1 MIPVIIVGFIM
12 ITLGGA
18 LLLLGEVPFLGGKR
32 IPAIRSRLIGLALV
46 LFLPAA
52 FGVRLGLA
60 SLFGEDVIDGLI
72 VTWVLCGVSW
82 TVVFVILFRVMFPK
96 REPRPAKATASLEES
111 KNPFGALE
119 PNVKPT
125 PIADPTPWTEPA
137 PVKKP
142 AAKKVAAKKEPRKA
156 VEENPFDFS

>member
-1 MIPVIIVGFIM
+1 MIPVVIVGFAM
-12 ITLGGA
+12 ITLGVA

-32 IPAIRSRLIGLALV
+32 IPALRSRLIGLALA

-82 TVVFVILFRVMFPK
+82 TAAFVILFRVLFPK
-96 REPRPAKATASLEES
+96 REPRPAKVSAALEES
-111 KNPFGALE
+111 KNPFGAME
-119 PNVKPT
+119 PSVEPVAAEEEN
-125 PIADPTPWTEPA
+125 PWTEPA
-137 PVKKP
+137 PVKKA
-142 AAKKVAAKKEPRKA
+142 AAKKPVAKKEPRKA